1 MSVVACVVLVYSP
14 SHQLTYL
21 RSFLPLTTQE
31 EKAEYE
37 VKKQEDEEK
46 EMLKEAEAART
57 KAFQNKRRR
66 ATGAVGRRR

>member
-1 MSVVACVVLVYSP
+1 M
-14 SHQLTYL
+14 
-21 RSFLPLTTQE
+21 
-31 EKAEYE
+31 
-37 VKKQEDEEK
+37 KKQEDEEK

>member
-1 MSVVACVVLVYSP
+1 MTL
-14 SHQLTYL
+14 
-21 RSFLPLTTQE
+21 QE

-57 KAFQNKRRR
+57 KAFQAKRRR
-66 ATGAVGRRR
+66 ASGAVGRRR